1 MKPSKRPAP
10 LAFQLV
16 ICCLMIALLMPML
29 GATFITRQ
37 INKEQVLVLKWYG
50 AAKGTVINDR
60 ADRWFRLWAV
70 DSGLMDRVIHGEAA
84 VNKVVQTATNQLQ
97 AHERADGQ
105 DDAGNAGDGGLDVT
119 SSVDTSKALRVEDSK
134 HRLSSDGLPP
144 PESGTQGSA
153 FGSSRNTNSTSTASS
168 TKPRAMPFHSPLGSE
183 GVHHLWQRWITAV
196 FALVYFVMLRL
207 SALLSLLPMLIPV
220 IAAVLITGG
229 AVRKLKWHGF
239 GGVSSLQYRSGI
251 RMWGWLG
258 ALAVGMLAAP
268 GALPPVMVGFCML
281 LSCVGISMA
290 TANRQKP
297 A

>member
-37 INKEQVLVLKWYG
+37 IQKEQVLVLKWYG
-50 AAKGTVINDR
+50 TPKGAVINGR

-70 DSGLMDRVIHGEAA
+70 QSGLMNRVIHGEAA
-84 VNKVVQTATNQLQ
+84 VNAAVQTATHPLQ
-97 AHERADGQ
+97 SSRAAGGQGTYGDG
-105 DDAGNAGDGGLDVT
+105 GDGGLDV
-119 SSVDTSKALRVEDSK
+119 SSNVDTSKALRVEDSK
-134 HRLSSDGLPP
+134 HRLSSDGVPQP
-144 PESGTQGSA
+144 QSDTRSA
-153 FGSSRNTNSTSTASS
+153 FAQSHAQSSGSQPAH
-168 TKPRAMPFHSPLGSE
+168 PLPFHSPLSNGA
-183 GVHHLWQRWITAV
+183 VHRLWQRWITAV
-196 FALVYFVMLRL
+196 FAIVYFVMLRL
-207 SALLSLLPMLIPV
+207 SALVSLLPMLLPV

-258 ALAVGMLAAP
+258 ALSVGLLAAP
-268 GALPPVMVGFCML
+268 GALPPIMVGFCLL
-281 LSCVGISMA
+281 LSCVGIAMA